1 MESPAAHNFG
11 RYQLLAEIG
20 RGAMGVVYKAFD
32 PKIARNVAIKTI
44 ALSDH
49 AATQNKEFR
58 ERFVVEAKAA
68 GRLSHPSIVTVY
80 DVGEDTEN
88 QNPFI
93 VMEYIEG
100 ESLDQQL
107 SATDGFYEADRALCL
122 VQDLAKALDY
132 AHSQGIVHRDIKPG
146 NILLTSDGRPKI
158 TDFGVAK
165 LNMAYQT
172 MAGQSLGTPAYMS
185 PEQLNGDPVD
195 GRSDLFSLGVIL
207 YTLLTGHRPF
217 QGNSAMTV
225 SFRVVHREPLP
236 VSAYDSDF
244 PPDVDYVVGRA
255 IAKDAVQRYQSG
267 KEMAED
273 LDDLREGRTPRSK
286 EKHPRAA
293 QPVAS
298 KQSLSSAATSTQR
311 SRWLKIAP
319 TLSTSTPA
327 PHQWS
332 MWEYAALVMLAMGI
346 TAIGISVFRPM
357 ATAHQSIPPSP
368 SASASPDANS
378 HSSAKFSP
386 ALLESNLNSER
397 ANAVDATRATSDRA
411 FLIAKTKPASAAPLA
426 QSPIPTKFAP
436 EAAREIGAEIS
447 PAPAQPA
454 AHSTLHIRVEHR
466 FPSAAVL
473 VWVDDQLAY
482 KDSSD
487 GTVKRRMGLFKAIKG
502 YKSDSLR
509 VAAGEHKIRV
519 RVQSSDNAYDRSA
532 SITGMVPANAEREL
546 RIDCTNR
553 KQIHLTMQ

>member
-11 RYQLLAEIG
+11 RYQVLAEIG
-20 RGAMGVVYKAFD
+20 RGAMGVVYKALD
-32 PKIARNVAIKTI
+32 PKIERTVAIKTI
-44 ALSDH
+44 ALSEH